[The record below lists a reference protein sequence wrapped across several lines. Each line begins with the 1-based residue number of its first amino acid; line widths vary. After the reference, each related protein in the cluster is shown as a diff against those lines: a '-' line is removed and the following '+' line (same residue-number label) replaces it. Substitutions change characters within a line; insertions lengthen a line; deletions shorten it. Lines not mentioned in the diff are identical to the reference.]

1 MQEKFFMGGRYRGV
15 LFKLQN
21 KNHICYKSSKGLMM
35 NKNKLFAIFAGIFIL
50 GLSFAMAQAE
60 PSFDN
65 IDKIVG
71 DFGESGKKTIG
82 VFGSY
87 LIGLGSLAITVIG
100 IVMGVKQ
107 AQKKAEQHGEG
118 SSNTLIAALV
128 GGVAGTVV
136 SFVII
141 LLFGAVFLGNSGTGL
156 DILYKFWQGVFGVGG

>member
-1 MQEKFFMGGRYRGV
+1 MGGRYRGV

-35 NKNKLFAIFAGIFIL
+35 NQNKLFVIFTGIFIL
-50 GLSFAMAQAE
+50 GLGFAMAQTQDADF
-60 PSFDN
+60 SAIDN
-65 IDKIVG
+65 IVG
-71 DFGESGKKTIG
+71 NFGESGKKTIG

-141 LLFGAVFLGNSGTGL
+141 LLFGAVFLGDSGLGL
-156 DILYKFWQGVFGVGG
+156 DILYNFWGNVFDVNR